1 MKQILK
7 INKNKWKNKFLKV
20 FFLLY
25 FIPVQLQSDG
35 YQNDESING
44 DRILLLEQQITQL
57 NRMVEML
64 KAQVRTLFSL
74 LNHLAGFESLF

>member
-1 MKQILK
+1 MIFTAYLMT
-7 INKNKWKNKFLKV
+7 
-20 FFLLY
+20 
-25 FIPVQLQSDG
+25 VQLQNDG

-64 KAQVRTLFSL
+64 KAQVTALV
-74 LNHLAGFESLF
+74 A